1 MATPA
6 APETGPR
13 LLIRPVREDDAA
25 ALREIF
31 NEAIQ
36 DDLATFD
43 TEPRSLE
50 EQRGL
55 IVAATEDPRHPIL
68 VAELR
73 GWALGWITIQYHD
86 LRRELQDVGEVSV
99 FVRRS
104 FRSYGVGRQLM
115 QAIQRDASSLGY
127 RKLIG
132 RVLADHHGSL
142 RLCKVCG
149 WREVGRHEKHARHR
163 DAWRDVMVL
172 EYLVPRGEA

>member
-6 APETGPR
+6 ILETGPR
-13 LLIRPVREDDAA
+13 LLIRPAREDDAA

-50 EQRGL
+50 EERRL
-55 IVAATEDPRHPIL
+55 ISAAEADPTHPLL

-73 GWALGWITIQYHD
+73 GWVLGWITIQPYD
-86 LRRELQDVGEVSV
+86 RRVDLQDIGEVTV

-115 QAIQRDASSLGY
+115 HAIQQEAPNLGY
-127 RKLIG
+127 RKLMG

-142 RLCKVCG
+142 RLCRVCG
-149 WREVGRHEKHARHR
+149 WREVGRLEKHARHEKGL
-163 DAWRDVMVL
+163 RDVMEL
-172 EYLVPRGEA
+172 EFLLTQAEA

>member
-6 APETGPR
+6 TPETGPR
-13 LLIRPVREDDAA
+13 LLIRPAREDDAG

-43 TEPRSLE
+43 TEPRNI
-50 EQRGL
+50 EQQRQL
-55 IVAATEDPRHPIL
+55 ILASTEDSRHPLL

-73 GWALGWITIQYHD
+73 GWALGWITIQYYD
-86 LRRELQDVGEVSV
+86 LRPELQDVGEVSLY
-99 FVRRS
+99 VRRS

-115 QAIQRDASSLGY
+115 RAGQNEAAILGY

-142 RLCKVCG
+142 RLCLVSG
-149 WREVGRHEKHARHR
+149 WREVGRHEKHARHPNGL
-163 DAWRDVMVL
+163 RDVVVL
-172 EYLVPRGEA
+172 EYLVPQQKS